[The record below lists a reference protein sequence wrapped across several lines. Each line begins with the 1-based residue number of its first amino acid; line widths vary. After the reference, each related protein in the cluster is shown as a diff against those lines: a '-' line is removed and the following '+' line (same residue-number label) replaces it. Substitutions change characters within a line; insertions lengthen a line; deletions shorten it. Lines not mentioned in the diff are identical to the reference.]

1 MLVKLLG
8 ILYTVAF
15 GSQLEKLTSVYKSA
29 NLILHVAKNKKS
41 ISFKA
46 QSLKKSFVM
55 PWRC

>member
-41 ISFKA
+41 ISFTA
-46 QSLKKSFVM
+46 QSLK
-55 PWRC
+55 